1 MNPVRS
7 GSEKPK
13 QFGIIYAMLTPVL
26 THDLESVKKIV
37 LEQLKAYKAKV
48 YLFGSQ
54 ATGKAQ
60 LYSDIDIAIL
70 PLQPLPILALS
81 EIREKLEERDIVREV
96 DVLDLTETDDIFR
109 QRVEKEGV
117 LWKE

>member
-1 MNPVRS
+1 MKPVRS
-7 GSEKPK
+7 GSKKSK

-26 THDLESVKKIV
+26 THDLETVKIIV
-37 LEQLKAYKAKV
+37 LGQLKAYKAKV

-54 ATGKAQ
+54 ATGKAR

-81 EIREKLEERDIVREV
+81 EIREKLEESDIVRQV

-109 QRVEKEGV
+109 RRVEKEGV